1 MLNSQLWGE
10 LQLEVVGKG
19 LQPVTLSLCRFPTC
33 LLFPVIAICVSV
45 LLEYSM
51 PEFELIVQGFKAD
64 IYSYIFLRAAGPQD
78 EREARD
84 TLALPAQGF
93 ALCTPMYECM
103 SGF

>member
-51 PEFELIVQGFKAD
+51 PEFELNV
-64 IYSYIFLRAAGPQD
+64 
-78 EREARD
+78 
-84 TLALPAQGF
+84 
-93 ALCTPMYECM
+93 
-103 SGF
+103 

>member
-10 LQLEVVGKG
+10 LQLVVVRKG

-51 PEFELIVQGFKAD
+51 PEFELNVQGFKEV
-64 IYSYIFLRAAGPQD
+64 SFG
-78 EREARD
+78 
-84 TLALPAQGF
+84 ALPL
-93 ALCTPMYECM
+93 LCHPLAPM
-103 SGF
+103 FHR